1 MSRFS
6 CGRLRGFGRPRLLE
20 SCRSLSRNLADHR
33 VAGPSPLNR
42 ENRANNGSHGGEPE
56 TEQTA
61 ADREETQ
68 RKTRKKRRGNQLEI
82 PLSHGKPAYP
92 RGIQRFVRTTS
103 HEITLKHV
111 TASVIPRPRVQPHD
125 PSRPRP
131 HSTTSSSIYERRSSC
146 KRLSRSRFFR
156 APCAKRKAI
165 APLSTPKFRK
175 VESVIVSTGA
185 PDPFAAFP
193 LISVDFWKGICE
205 SWTVKGAGLGN
216 VRLVRIGGEESN
228 GIPLGFPTAL

>member
-1 MSRFS
+1 MEATGASRKRNKRQQTEKRRN
-6 CGRLRGFGRPRLLE
+6 GRRG
-20 SCRSLSRNLADHR
+20 RSDAETSWRYHSRM
-33 VAGPSPLNR
+33 
-42 ENRANNGSHGGEPE
+42 ENRRIRAEFNASF
-56 TEQTA
+56 A
-61 ADREETQ
+61 RC
-68 RKTRKKRRGNQLEI
+68 
-82 PLSHGKPAYP
+82 
-92 RGIQRFVRTTS
+92 TTS